1 METGEAPNP
10 PFIIT
15 YRSAITTHVSHSI
28 PLFCFQVLV
37 AQIGNVLG
45 LKDVDSGIDDFRST
59 NSLSFDQFRF
69 YLCKEVST
77 FTALHKRYFF
87 QLFPRFSALKTVS
100 LECGF
105 FAPSLVFHLLSIWR
119 GKWASATRY
128 LQARGR
134 GTKLSGSR
142 HFRRG
147 YCLLRPITGA
157 PPCRH
162 KKRGRGGG

>member
-77 FTALHKRYFF
+77 LSALHKRDFF

-105 FAPSLVFHLLSIWR
+105 FCPLPRFLSPIYLAEKMGIGHAISPGKGEGHQIKWKPPFPTRLLPTSPDNWGAP
-119 GKWASATRY
+119 
-128 LQARGR
+128 LQAQ
-134 GTKLSGSR
+134 
-142 HFRRG
+142 
-147 YCLLRPITGA
+147 
-157 PPCRH
+157 
-162 KKRGRGGG
+162 KRGRG